1 MLDMAISDT
10 ILDLAPYID
19 AGFMILSLIIIGVFV
34 SRLDNSVSKTKPN
47 ILGLILMALGLS
59 FHILGVLILSQL
71 DGTSFFESGF
81 NHILSSFISLAVTMF
96 IIGSSLIAYHI
107 ATEENKKY
115 MKIFSYFYG
124 VMGFVNI
131 VFHFS
136 FFFASERWTDDIL
149 GTTPQ
154 RVDFFYI
161 LFEAASLIVIYV
173 ILFLQSRKSVRKAVA
188 ERFRLLSLT
197 SLGFVLVIFVDASI
211 RLALVTPSGIIVYAI
226 LFWLHVLTVGAL
238 YLLVFFPTRYQNFRG
253 IATQI
258 AVA

>member
-1 MLDMAISDT
+1 M
-10 ILDLAPYID
+10 
-19 AGFMILSLIIIGVFV
+19 
-34 SRLDNSVSKTKPN
+34 
-47 ILGLILMALGLS
+47 
-59 FHILGVLILSQL
+59 
-71 DGTSFFESGF
+71 FEDKF
-81 NHILSSFISLAVTMF
+81 N
-96 IIGSSLIAYHI
+96 
-107 ATEENKKY
+107 
-115 MKIFSYFYG
+115 
-124 VMGFVNI
+124 
-131 VFHFS
+131 
-136 FFFASERWTDDIL
+136 
-149 GTTPQ
+149 
-154 RVDFFYI
+154 
-161 LFEAASLIVIYV
+161 VIYV